1 MHNNYSNENLPLLRL
16 QADETGQRL
25 KDLNFKYTRLV
36 CSTLIRATE
45 TADIIAKYL
54 PNVPRETCSML
65 VEGSPV
71 VPDPGSSNWRPERKV
86 SAGAFCCLNLVHV
99 CCQQPCSGSSGKW
112 TPLGCKVSVYNW
124 S

>member
-1 MHNNYSNENLPLLRL
+1 MHNSNENLSLLRL

-25 KDLNFKYTRLV
+25 KDLNFKYTKLV

-54 PNVPRETCSML
+54 PSVPRESCSML

-71 VPDPGSSNWRPERKV
+71 VPDPASSNWRPERKV
-86 SAGAFCCLNLVHV
+86 SAGTFCCLNLV
-99 CCQQPCSGSSGKW
+99 CCQQPYSGSSRK
-112 TPLGCKVSVYNW
+112 
-124 S
+124 

>member
-1 MHNNYSNENLPLLRL
+1 MQFFGLTFILVLTSVMHNSYVLLFRL
-16 QADETGQRL
+16 QADETGKRL
-25 KDLNFKYTRLV
+25 KDLKLKYTKLV

-71 VPDPGSSNWRPERKV
+71 VPDPASSNWRPERKV
-86 SAGAFCCLNLVHV
+86 SAGTFCYLNLV
-99 CCQQPCSGSSGKW
+99 CCHDH
-112 TPLGCKVSVYNW
+112 NIDF
-124 S
+124 